1 VLRKEHSV
9 LLATLKKGYKKKKRC
24 FLCKRRGWGFKERWG
39 EGRERDEEEGKKWQ
53 LIGIRPE
60 GLAAVGAG

>member
-1 VLRKEHSV
+1 MLRKEHSA
-9 LLATLKKGYKKKKRC
+9 LLATLKRDTKRKRGA
-24 FLCKRRGWGFKERWG
+24 FLCKRRGWGVKERWG

-60 GLAAVGAG
+60 GLGAVGAG